1 MNRTFLRLLNA
12 PLFTLMVAFGVALQ
26 TTLFSTAWFY
36 WFKPD
41 FVLLA
46 VFWVALRR
54 PFTEGGIL
62 TLLFAHIAEIHSGSP
77 QGVLLLCYLTLFL
90 VTRLLIRLI
99 VLPRLS
105 SLVIASV
112 VAGIFWQFFHLGVLH
127 LIGLAHHQWRHTL
140 LQIFP
145 TSLVLFALARP
156 IFQFFDR
163 FDLATQRGLRSRIVL
178 EDELLLDGGGI

>member
-12 PLFTLMVAFGVALQ
+12 PVFTLMVAFGVALQ
-26 TTLFSTAWFY
+26 TTLFSTAWLA
-36 WFKPD
+36 WLKPD

-54 PFTEGGIL
+54 PMTEGGIL
-62 TLLFAHIAEIHSGSP
+62 TLLFAHIVEIHSGAP

-90 VTRLLIRLI
+90 LTRLLIRII

-105 SLVIASV
+105 SLVFASV
-112 VAGIFWQFFHLGVLH
+112 IAGIFWHLFHLGILH
-127 LIGLAHHQWRHTL
+127 LIGLSHHQWKHTL
-140 LQIFP
+140 IQIIP
-145 TSLVLFALARP
+145 SSLVLLGIARP
-156 IFQFFDR
+156 VFQLFDR
-163 FDLATQRGLRSRIVL
+163 FDHATQRGLRSRIVL